1 MKHWRGLF
9 FLIANYKYSGIS
21 ANISYNK
28 IVTYPLIY
36 EENKNEK
43 EKIIRSGLISDA
55 VFQLT
60 DSVCCRWIGTDPG

>member
-1 MKHWRGLF
+1 MKHWWGLF

-36 EENKNEK
+36 EETKMK
-43 EKIIRSGLISDA
+43 KRKLFGVVLFLMLLFSSLTVFAADGSG
-55 VFQLT
+55 
-60 DSVCCRWIGTDPG
+60 